1 MTPTVLDPP
10 RRSVAD
16 GSLEALSGGRVTLE
30 ERLARSWRALRTH
43 GTGDCPVCHG
53 RMSMHAGRVDAS
65 CADCGSLLS

>member
-10 RRSVAD
+10 RKSVVD
-16 GSLEALSGGRVTLE
+16 GSAEALSGGRVTLE
-30 ERLARSWRALRTH
+30 ERLGRSWQALRTR

-53 RMSMHAGRVDAS
+53 RLSMRAGRVDAS